1 MQPSEIIS
9 VNLWQILVSL
19 LNLVILFLIIKKFLY
34 QPVKNVLKSR
44 QDKIDEQNNKASE
57 YLSDAE
63 RTKAELEAKLNEAE
77 SKADEILNEA
87 TVNATRRKEKILGEA
102 REEADSII
110 RQAKTNAELEMK
122 KAESHIKEEIIE
134 VSSLLAQKMLR
145 REISKEDH
153 RELIDSFIES
163 VGNENEADV

>member
-63 RTKAELEAKLNEAE
+63 RTKAELEAKLNDAE
-77 SKADEILNEA
+77 NQADNILNEA
-87 TVNATRRKEKILGEA
+87 TINAQRRKEKILDEA
-102 REEADSII
+102 RDEAESII

-122 KAESHIKEEIIE
+122 KAESEIKTQIVDVSFELSKKIIEREIKEE
-134 VSSLLAQKMLR
+134 
-145 REISKEDH
+145 DH
-153 RELIDSFIES
+153 HKLIDSFITQIGDGDE
-163 VGNENEADV
+163 E

>member
-9 VNLWQILVSL
+9 VNLWQIVVSL

-63 RTKAELEAKLNEAE
+63 RTKAELEAKLNDAE
-77 SKADEILNEA
+77 NQADNILNEA
-87 TVNATRRKEKILGEA
+87 TVNAQRRKEKILDEA
-102 REEADSII
+102 RDEAESII

-122 KAESHIKEEIIE
+122 KAESDIKTQIVDVSFELSKKIIEREIKEE
-134 VSSLLAQKMLR
+134 
-145 REISKEDH
+145 DH
-153 RELIDSFIES
+153 HKLIDSFITQIGDDDE
-163 VGNENEADV
+163 E

>member
-9 VNLWQILVSL
+9 VNLWQIVVSL

-63 RTKAELEAKLNEAE
+63 RTKVELEAKLNDAE
-77 SKADEILNEA
+77 NQADNILNEA
-87 TVNATRRKEKILGEA
+87 TVNAQRRKEKILDEA
-102 REEADSII
+102 RDEAESII

-122 KAESHIKEEIIE
+122 KAESEIKAQIVDVSFELSKKIIEREIKEE
-134 VSSLLAQKMLR
+134 
-145 REISKEDH
+145 DH
-153 RELIDSFIES
+153 HKLIDSFIEQI
-163 VGNENEADV
+163 GDGDEE

>member
-44 QDKIDEQNNKASE
+44 QDKIDEKNNMANQ

-63 RTKAELEAKLNEAE
+63 KTKNELEAKLNDAE
-77 SKADEILNEA
+77 DKADEILNEA
-87 TVNATRRKEKILGEA
+87 TVNAQRRKEKILSEA
-102 REEADSII
+102 RDEADTII

-122 KAESHIKEEIIE
+122 KAESDIKTQIVDVSFELSKKIIEREIKEE
-134 VSSLLAQKMLR
+134 
-145 REISKEDH
+145 DH
-153 RELIDSFIES
+153 HKLIDTFISQIGDED
-163 VGNENEADV
+163 EE

>member
-63 RTKAELEAKLNEAE
+63 RTKAELEAKLNDAE
-77 SKADEILNEA
+77 NQADNILNEA
-87 TVNATRRKEKILGEA
+87 TVNAQRRKEKILDEA
-102 REEADSII
+102 RDEAESII

-122 KAESHIKEEIIE
+122 KAESEIKTQIVDVSFELSKKIIE
-134 VSSLLAQKMLR
+134 
-145 REISKEDH
+145 REINKEDH
-153 RELIDSFIES
+153 HKLIDSFITQIGDGDE
-163 VGNENEADV
+163 E

>member
-9 VNLWQILVSL
+9 VNLWQIVVSL

-63 RTKAELEAKLNEAE
+63 RTKAELEAKLNDAE
-77 SKADEILNEA
+77 NQADNILNEA
-87 TVNATRRKEKILGEA
+87 TVNAQRRKEKILDEA
-102 REEADSII
+102 RDEAESII

-122 KAESHIKEEIIE
+122 KAESDIKTQIVDVSFELSKKIIEREIKEE
-134 VSSLLAQKMLR
+134 
-145 REISKEDH
+145 DH
-153 RELIDSFIES
+153 HKLIDSFITQIGDGDE
-163 VGNENEADV
+163 E

>member
-44 QDKIDEQNNKASE
+44 QDKIDEQNSQAE
-57 YLSDAE
+57 AYLSEAE
-63 RTKAELEAKLNEAE
+63 ETKAQLEAKLNDAE
-77 SKADEILNEA
+77 NQADEILNEA
-87 TVNATRRKEKILGEA
+87 TVNATRRKEKILAEA
-102 REEADSII
+102 RDEADAII

-122 KAESHIKEEIIE
+122 KAESDIKTQIVDVSFELSKKIIE
-134 VSSLLAQKMLR
+134 
-145 REISKEDH
+145 REINKEDH
-153 RELIDSFIES
+153 HKLIDSFIEQI
-163 VGNENEADV
+163 GDGDEE

>member
-44 QDKIDEQNNKASE
+44 QDRLDEKNNMADR
-57 YLSDAE
+57 YLSEAE
-63 RTKAELEAKLNEAE
+63 NTKAELEARLNDAE

-87 TVNATRRKEKILGEA
+87 TVNAQRRKEKIISEA
-102 REEADSII
+102 RDEADAIV

-122 KAESHIKEEIIE
+122 RAESDIKAQIVDVSFELSKKIIEREIKEE
-134 VSSLLAQKMLR
+134 
-145 REISKEDH
+145 DH
-153 RELIDSFIES
+153 HKLIDSFIEQIGDS
-163 VGNENEADV
+163 DEE

>member
-57 YLSDAE
+57 YLSNAE
-63 RTKAELEAKLNEAE
+63 RTKAELEAKLNDAE
-77 SKADEILNEA
+77 NQADNILNEA
-87 TVNATRRKEKILGEA
+87 TVNAQRRKEKILDEA
-102 REEADSII
+102 RDEAESII

-122 KAESHIKEEIIE
+122 KAESDIKTQIVDVSFELSKKIIEREIKEE
-134 VSSLLAQKMLR
+134 
-145 REISKEDH
+145 DH
-153 RELIDSFIES
+153 HKLIDSFITQIGDGDE
-163 VGNENEADV
+163 E

>member
-9 VNLWQILVSL
+9 VNLWQIVVSL

-63 RTKAELEAKLNEAE
+63 RTKAELEAKLNDAE
-77 SKADEILNEA
+77 NQADNILNEA
-87 TVNATRRKEKILGEA
+87 TVNAQRRKEKILDEA
-102 REEADSII
+102 RDEAESII

-122 KAESHIKEEIIE
+122 KAESEIKTQIVDVSFELSKKIIE
-134 VSSLLAQKMLR
+134 
-145 REISKEDH
+145 REINKEDH
-153 RELIDSFIES
+153 HKLIDSFITQIGDGDE
-163 VGNENEADV
+163 E

>member
-9 VNLWQILVSL
+9 VNLWQIVVSL

-63 RTKAELEAKLNEAE
+63 RTKAELEAKLNDAE
-77 SKADEILNEA
+77 NQADNILNEA
-87 TVNATRRKEKILGEA
+87 TVNAQRRKEKILDEA
-102 REEADSII
+102 RDEADAII

-122 KAESHIKEEIIE
+122 KAESDIKTQIVDVSFELSKKIIE
-134 VSSLLAQKMLR
+134 
-145 REISKEDH
+145 REINKEDH
-153 RELIDSFIES
+153 HKLIDSFIEQI
-163 VGNENEADV
+163 GDGDEE

>member
-44 QDKIDEQNNKASE
+44 QDKIDEKNNKADE
-57 YLSDAE
+57 YLSQAE
-63 RTKAELEAKLNEAE
+63 QSKIELEAKLNDAE
-77 SKADEILNEA
+77 NQADEILNEA
-87 TVNATRRKEKILGEA
+87 TVNATRRKEKIIAEA
-102 REEADSII
+102 REEADAII

-122 KAESHIKEEIIE
+122 KAESEIKTQIVDVSFELSKKIIE
-134 VSSLLAQKMLR
+134 
-145 REISKEDH
+145 REISEEDH
-153 RELIDSFIES
+153 HKLIDSFISQIGDGDE
-163 VGNENEADV
+163 E

>member
-63 RTKAELEAKLNEAE
+63 RTKAELEAKLNDAE
-77 SKADEILNEA
+77 NQADNILNEA
-87 TVNATRRKEKILGEA
+87 TVNAQRRKEKILDEA
-102 REEADSII
+102 RDEAESII

-122 KAESHIKEEIIE
+122 KAESEIKTQIVDVSFELSKKIIEREIKEE
-134 VSSLLAQKMLR
+134 
-145 REISKEDH
+145 DH
-153 RELIDSFIES
+153 HKLIDSFITQIGDGDE
-163 VGNENEADV
+163 E

>member
-63 RTKAELEAKLNEAE
+63 RTKAELEAKLNDAE
-77 SKADEILNEA
+77 NQADNILNEA
-87 TVNATRRKEKILGEA
+87 TVNAQRRKEKILDEA

-122 KAESHIKEEIIE
+122 KAESEIKTQIVDVSFELSKKIIEREIKEE
-134 VSSLLAQKMLR
+134 
-145 REISKEDH
+145 DH
-153 RELIDSFIES
+153 HKLIDSFITQIGDGDE
-163 VGNENEADV
+163 E

>member
-9 VNLWQILVSL
+9 VNLWQIVASL

-63 RTKAELEAKLNEAE
+63 RTKAELEAKLNDAE
-77 SKADEILNEA
+77 NQADNILNEA
-87 TVNATRRKEKILGEA
+87 TVNAQRRKEKILDEA
-102 REEADSII
+102 RDEAESII

-122 KAESHIKEEIIE
+122 KAESEIKTQIVDVSFELSKKIIEREIKEE
-134 VSSLLAQKMLR
+134 
-145 REISKEDH
+145 DH
-153 RELIDSFIES
+153 HKLIDSFITQIGDGDE
-163 VGNENEADV
+163 E

>member
-44 QDKIDEQNNKASE
+44 QDKIDEKNNTADR
-57 YLSDAE
+57 YLSEAE
-63 RTKAELEAKLNEAE
+63 NTKAELEARLNDAE

-87 TVNATRRKEKILGEA
+87 TVNAQRRKEKIISEA
-102 REEADSII
+102 RDEADSIV

-122 KAESHIKEEIIE
+122 RAESDIKAQIVDVSFELSKKIIEREIKEE
-134 VSSLLAQKMLR
+134 
-145 REISKEDH
+145 DH
-153 RELIDSFIES
+153 HKLIDSFIEQIGDS
-163 VGNENEADV
+163 DEE

>member
-9 VNLWQILVSL
+9 VNLWQIVVSL

-63 RTKAELEAKLNEAE
+63 RTKAELEAKLNDAE
-77 SKADEILNEA
+77 NQADNILNEA
-87 TVNATRRKEKILGEA
+87 TVNAQRRKEKILDEA
-102 REEADSII
+102 RDEAESII

-122 KAESHIKEEIIE
+122 KAESEIKTQIVDVSFELSKKIIEREIKEE
-134 VSSLLAQKMLR
+134 
-145 REISKEDH
+145 DH
-153 RELIDSFIES
+153 HKLIDSFITQIGDGDE
-163 VGNENEADV
+163 E

>member
-19 LNLVILFLIIKKFLY
+19 LNLVILFLLIKKFLY

-57 YLSDAE
+57 YLNDAE
-63 RTKAELEAKLNEAE
+63 RTKAELEAKLNDAE
-77 SKADEILNEA
+77 NQADNILNEA
-87 TVNATRRKEKILGEA
+87 TVNAQRRKEKILDEA
-102 REEADSII
+102 RDEAESII

-122 KAESHIKEEIIE
+122 KAESEIKTQIVDVSFELSKKIIEREIKEE
-134 VSSLLAQKMLR
+134 
-145 REISKEDH
+145 DH
-153 RELIDSFIES
+153 HKLIDSFITQIGDGDE
-163 VGNENEADV
+163 E

>member
-63 RTKAELEAKLNEAE
+63 RTKAELEAKLNDAE
-77 SKADEILNEA
+77 NQADNILNEA
-87 TVNATRRKEKILGEA
+87 TVNAQRRKEKILDEA
-102 REEADSII
+102 RDEAESII

-122 KAESHIKEEIIE
+122 KAESDIKTQIVDVSFELSKKIIEREIKEE
-134 VSSLLAQKMLR
+134 
-145 REISKEDH
+145 DH
-153 RELIDSFIES
+153 HKLIDSFITQIGDGDE
-163 VGNENEADV
+163 E